1 MSEEDYILWTEIRPK
16 NTVTY
21 YQRTVMAD
29 LMTKYYNWKHKVPCA
44 CPATIKE
51 IVTLLDKL
59 SKEYDN
65 RTSIDS
71 GVEDR
76 RVGSNDGEQPRSGGY
91 NSEGEVVSVDTENK
105 QRRRKNNT
113 RQKRLPKANE

>member
-1 MSEEDYILWTEIRPK
+1 MNNEDFELWQSIRPK

-21 YQRTVMAD
+21 YQRTVIAE
-29 LMTKYYNWKHKVPCA
+29 LMTKYYKVKHKVPCA

-59 SKEYDN
+59 NDN

-71 GVEDR
+71 GIEDR
-76 RVGSNDGEQPRSGGY
+76 RVGSNDGEQPRSGGN
-91 NSEGEVVSVDTENK
+91 NSEGEVVPSDTENK

>member
-1 MSEEDYILWTEIRPK
+1 MNNEDFKLWTEIRPK

-21 YQRTVMAD
+21 YQRTVMAE

-59 SKEYDN
+59 NDN
-65 RTSIDS
+65 RTSVDS
-71 GVEDR
+71 GIKDR
-76 RVGSNDGEQPRSGGY
+76 QLESNDGEQPRSGGN
-91 NSEGEVVSVDTENK
+91 NSEGEVVSNNIENK

-113 RQKRLPKANE
+113 RQKRLPKTNEQS

>member
-1 MSEEDYILWTEIRPK
+1 
-16 NTVTY
+16 
-21 YQRTVMAD
+21 
-29 LMTKYYNWKHKVPCA
+29 MTKYYKVKHKVPCA

-51 IVTLLDKL
+51 LVTLLDKL
-59 SKEYDN
+59 NDN

-71 GVEDR
+71 GIEDR
-76 RVGSNDGEQPRSGGY
+76 RVGSNDGEQPRSGGN
-91 NSEGEVVSVDTENK
+91 NSEGEVVPNDTENK

>member
-1 MSEEDYILWTEIRPK
+1 MNNEDFELWQSIRPK

-21 YQRTVMAD
+21 YQRTVMAE
-29 LMTKYYNWKHKVPCA
+29 LMTKYYNWKYKVPCA

-59 SKEYDN
+59 SKGDDN

-71 GVEDR
+71 GIEDR
-76 RVGSNDGEQPRSGGY
+76 RVGSNDGEQPRSGGN
-91 NSEGEVVSVDTENK
+91 NSEGEDVPNDNENK